1 MSFHTLCKRSCSFTL
16 KEKLI
21 KPLRVF
27 PGCEERGECAV
38 PEELRG
44 QLIRHNP
51 GLVVQEET
59 LTGELCKQMFGILG
73 VFYSSL

>member
-1 MSFHTLCKRSCSFTL
+1 MQAFMFIYFKREVNRTAS
-16 KEKLI
+16 
-21 KPLRVF
+21 VF